1 MALRLA
7 VDFKEMNQEEIMA
20 MKKKGLETEA
30 LFRYSG

>member
-20 MKKKGLETEA
+20 MKKKGL
-30 LFRYSG
+30 